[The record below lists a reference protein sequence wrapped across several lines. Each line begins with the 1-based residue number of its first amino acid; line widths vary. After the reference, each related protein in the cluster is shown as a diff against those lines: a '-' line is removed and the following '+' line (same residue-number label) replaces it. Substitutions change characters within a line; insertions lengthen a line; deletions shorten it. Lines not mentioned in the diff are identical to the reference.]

1 MVHQPCK
8 HLADTLGVSDHIQ
21 FNSFFISICIFHAIQ
36 HRVSQELIIVMN
48 SKPSKPKLYLEVLLQ
63 FIAAVLYEVIC
74 DATHNT
80 QWILRYHF
88 YLLIKSINISVGVSF
103 KLIAYNLFYLN
114 KYYNGHIMISEW
126 CVETVSSSNS
136 MTIRRINLVG

>member
-1 MVHQPCK
+1 M
-8 HLADTLGVSDHIQ
+8 
-21 FNSFFISICIFHAIQ
+21 
-36 HRVSQELIIVMN
+36 VMN
-48 SKPSKPKLYLEVLLQ
+48 SKPSKPKLYFEVLLQ

-136 MTIRRINLVG
+136 MTIRRINLVGWNITLVFKKEFVCLHCSPLFYTTIYHCFTQFATQTRLNFESRF